1 MADMIHLPES
11 IVALVFY
18 ALWAIALVL
27 TIAIDRLLLIFRGQ
41 VKNNEFLS
49 GVPHGNEAYWR
60 INRAHL
66 NTVENLPVFAAIVLA
81 AWVAGAESHL
91 FNLLAM
97 LVLAARIV
105 QSIIHIMSGGQIATW
120 FRTTMFAVQI
130 VCEIWM
136 AVMILQIAG
145 VF

>member
-1 MADMIHLPES
+1 MADMIHLPQS

-27 TIAIDRLLLIFRGQ
+27 MIAVDRLLLIFRGQ

-136 AVMILQIAG
+136 AVMILQSAG

>member
-1 MADMIHLPES
+1 MADMIHLPQS

-27 TIAIDRLLLIFRGQ
+27 MIAVDRLLLIFRGQ

-66 NTVENLPVFAAIVLA
+66 NTVENLPIFAAIVLA

>member
-1 MADMIHLPES
+1 MADMIHLPQS

-27 TIAIDRLLLIFRGQ
+27 MIAIDRLLLIFRGQ

-97 LVLAARIV
+97 LVLAARTV

-120 FRTTMFAVQI
+120 FRTTMFAAQI

-136 AVMILQIAG
+136 ALMILQTAG